1 MYRPFLFFASFFV
14 YGIVMGSFIEIPGI
28 SVAISIVSLLIS
40 IITNNKKTR
49 MVLLVIAIVLF
60 GAFYYN
66 FRLDKM
72 AGTIVDF
79 AEKEQTLVG
88 VVSDAPTVKKDR
100 VIYDVKAL
108 YLPQEEGDRSVTGK
122 VRLSS
127 LVDDNSTIY
136 RYGDIIKFTGK
147 LKIPP
152 GRRNPNGFDYRA
164 YLLQKGISTTMFSRE
179 IENIGKHKTNS
190 FVAAALN
197 LREHLTAFYESYL
210 PTNLSSLMVGI
221 ALGIKDNIPGETMK
235 AVKNGG
241 VAHVLAVSGLHTGI
255 IYAALELIFHRFG
268 LSGFLSLIIGSITT
282 IFYSFMAGLS
292 PSVLRAAIMIMVFM
306 LAKAVGRENDPLNSL
321 CFSAVVLLFLN
332 PLNLFSVSFQL
343 SYAAVVGIIL
353 FFAHFRRILEG
364 LPVYLRDSL
373 SVIISAQLVVGPILA
388 YYFFKISLIGFF
400 TNLLVVPLVSLI
412 LISGLFSGIIF
423 IPLGSLFVKIPGFL
437 LYIVEKIILISSELP
452 FATIVVPAL
461 PPISIILYFAL
472 LAIVFDFTPFSDEIK
487 SLYKKA
493 CAVCLILLIFFPIIL
508 SSGGFEVTFIDVGQG
523 DAILIQTEGRKAILI
538 DGGGIPPY
546 YSGDFDTGDDI
557 IQPFLYSKGIK
568 KIDVVVFTHFD
579 DDHARGLL
587 SILRSMKVKNIIY
600 GVPEDC
606 NIYEEMVEIAR
617 QKQIK
622 TIQVKRGEQFTFDN
636 ITFDVLNPVGDT
648 QKNFSSN
655 DNSVVLKMSY
665 KGFDFLFTGDL
676 EYEGERSL
684 ISSGIDIGAHVLK
697 VGHHGSH
704 TSTSRE
710 FLSKVRPLYSVISAG
725 KDNNFGHPS
734 PQVIELLKD
743 NGATILRTDI
753 HGAISFKIS
762 GKDVKIYTT
771 IPGELKK
778 P

>member
-1 MYRPFLFFASFFV
+1 
-14 YGIVMGSFIEIPGI
+14 
-28 SVAISIVSLLIS
+28 
-40 IITNNKKTR
+40 
-49 MVLLVIAIVLF
+49 
-60 GAFYYN
+60 
-66 FRLDKM
+66 
-72 AGTIVDF
+72 
-79 AEKEQTLVG
+79 
-88 VVSDAPTVKKDR
+88 
-100 VIYDVKAL
+100 
-108 YLPQEEGDRSVTGK
+108 
-122 VRLSS
+122 
-127 LVDDNSTIY
+127 
-136 RYGDIIKFTGK
+136 
-147 LKIPP
+147 
-152 GRRNPNGFDYRA
+152 
-164 YLLQKGISTTMFSRE
+164 MFSE

-221 ALGIKDNIPGETMK
+221 ALGIRIIFGETMK

-412 LISGLFSGIIF
+412 LISGLFSGIIGLIF

-579 DDHARGLL
+579 DDHKR
-587 SILRSMKVKNIIY
+587 SVINIKIHESEKYYLRCT
-600 GVPEDC
+600 EDC

-622 TIQVKRGEQFTFDN
+622 TIQVKRE
-636 ITFDVLNPVGDT
+636 
-648 QKNFSSN
+648 
-655 DNSVVLKMSY
+655 NSLPSII
-665 KGFDFLFTGDL
+665 
-676 EYEGERSL
+676 SL
-684 ISSGIDIGAHVLK
+684 LM
-697 VGHHGSH
+697 
-704 TSTSRE
+704 
-710 FLSKVRPLYSVISAG
+710 F
-725 KDNNFGHPS
+725 
-734 PQVIELLKD
+734 
-743 NGATILRTDI
+743 
-753 HGAISFKIS
+753 
-762 GKDVKIYTT
+762 
-771 IPGELKK
+771 
-778 P
+778 